1 MKTKLFL
8 ISYLIFSFEIFS
20 MDKAVL
26 EKSFDT
32 FQKNPS
38 MKLVLYFHGFG
49 QFDTSATIFYGKSGP
64 AIAEDIIEDVKI
76 YQNYVHIKYTNRGKG
91 EYFND
96 IYISIPHI
104 TLVHSSRSSIEIY
117 VGNPKVIGTGK

>member
-1 MKTKLFL
+1 MKKILLLISFL
-8 ISYLIFSFEIFS
+8 ICSFEILS

-49 QFDTSATIFYGKSGP
+49 QFDTSSSIFYGKSGP
-64 AIAEDIIEDVKI
+64 AFAEDIIEDVKI

-104 TLVHSSRSSIEIY
+104 TLVHSTKSSIEIY